1 MADGVRAGSC
11 PAASVSGLARGLDC
25 ASREVRIRLV
35 GGLGAAIGGRRGLQA
50 LLALSL
56 VLFAAAI
63 AVRAVRPARALMP
76 EDVVESRPGIA
87 EPMQLLSR
95 GARLRATELDAWIA
109 PERKAAFQAAR
120 QSVFGLQG
128 CPPLLDWIDGLEG
141 QRFERL
147 LVDLRT
153 GTREEAFSALVLTFQ
168 LSRGARWAPGILGRT
183 QHAERLGGLLQDWLR
198 VWGER
203 SAKDPL
209 LAEPA
214 LAAALVHGRVMR
226 TAWRAPVVGYNRAPY
241 DRAVAFL
248 TELTG
253 IPGDRRTNL
262 GEALQAR
269 HPRAASKLMSP
280 TDALAGLEEEAAVLF
295 PDLTGECEE

>member
-1 MADGVRAGSC
+1 M
-11 PAASVSGLARGLDC
+11 
-25 ASREVRIRLV
+25 V
-35 GGLGAAIGGRRGLQA
+35 GIGAAIGGRQGRQS
-50 LLALSL
+50 LLAASL
-56 VLFAAAI
+56 VLFVAAI
-63 AVRAVRPARALMP
+63 AVRAVRPARVVLP
-76 EDVVESRPGIA
+76 EDVVESRPKIA

-95 GARLRATELDAWIA
+95 GARLRVTELDAWIA
-109 PERKAAFQAAR
+109 PERKAAFKAGR
-120 QSVFGLQG
+120 QSVFGLQD
-128 CPPLLDWIDGLEG
+128 CPPLLDWIDGIEG
-141 QRFERL
+141 QSLERL
-147 LVDLRT
+147 LADLRVDS
-153 GTREEAFSALVLTFQ
+153 REEAFSALALTFQ
-168 LSRGARWAPGILGRT
+168 LARSARWAPGILGRT

-198 VWGER
+198 VWGEK

-214 LAAALVHGRVMR
+214 LSAALLYGRVMR

-253 IPGDRRTNL
+253 IPGDRRTDL

-269 HPRAASKLMSP
+269 HPRAVTKLMSP

-295 PDLTGECEE
+295 PDLAGECEE